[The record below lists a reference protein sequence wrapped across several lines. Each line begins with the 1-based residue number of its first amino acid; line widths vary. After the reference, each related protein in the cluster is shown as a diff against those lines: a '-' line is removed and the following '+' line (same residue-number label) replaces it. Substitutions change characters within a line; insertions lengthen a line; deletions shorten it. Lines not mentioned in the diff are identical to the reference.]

1 MSRIGMIGVLLVG
14 TAVPAVA
21 WATPS
26 EALWKAMT
34 HVESRGNAKAYNPRD
49 GAAGVIQIRSIAV
62 KDLNRIARRRGLE
75 VRYTLADRYDSA
87 KSREMWRL
95 YLAYYGAYYA
105 KRTGETPTDEVYAR
119 IWNGGPS
126 GWAKNATRAYWDRVR
141 AALE

>member
-14 TAVPAVA
+14 LAVPAAA

-49 GAAGVIQIRSIAV
+49 RAAGVIQIRPIAV
-62 KDLNRIARRRGLE
+62 KDLNRIARRRGLN
-75 VRYTLADRYDSA
+75 VRYTLADRYKPA

-95 YLAYYGAYYA
+95 YLAYYGVHYA
-105 KRTGETPTDEVYAR
+105 KQTGESPNDEVYAR
-119 IWNGGPS
+119 IWNGGPR
-126 GWAKNATRAYWDRVR
+126 GWAKDATRAYWRRVQ